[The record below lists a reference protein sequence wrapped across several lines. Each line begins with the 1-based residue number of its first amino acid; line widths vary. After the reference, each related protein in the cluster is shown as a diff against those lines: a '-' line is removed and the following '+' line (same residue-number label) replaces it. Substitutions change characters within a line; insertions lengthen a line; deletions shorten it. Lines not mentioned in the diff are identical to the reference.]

1 MAAAS
6 EPASSEAMHF
16 DPARVE
22 ALLKIISADQKN
34 ILTTLGLVLDGFAS
48 QTALLKELGS
58 LAKDDPGPS
67 PLAESLDKL
76 TEAFLLV
83 HEGLKGVSARLD
95 HLPAADECV
104 HAFRQ
109 IFVGSGFIAA
119 DESSGARQDF
129 AEIEIVHSAQNQIRR
144 Q

>member
-6 EPASSEAMHF
+6 EPASFEAISF

-67 PLAESLDKL
+67 PLAQSLDKL
-76 TEAFLLV
+76 TDAFLLV

-95 HLPAADECV
+95 HLPAAVRVELEQPT
-104 HAFRQ
+104 AKA
-109 IFVGSGFIAA
+109 GG
-119 DESSGARQDF
+119 
-129 AEIEIVHSAQNQIRR
+129 
-144 Q
+144 

>member
-1 MAAAS
+1 MAAAG
-6 EPASSEAMHF
+6 EPASSEAISF
-16 DPARVE
+16 DPTRVE

-48 QTALLKELGS
+48 QTALLKELGN

-76 TEAFLLV
+76 GEAFLLV

-95 HLPAADECV
+95 HLPAAVRVELE
-104 HAFRQ
+104 Q
-109 IFVGSGFIAA
+109 
-119 DESSGARQDF
+119 
-129 AEIEIVHSAQNQIRR
+129 SATKAGG
-144 Q
+144 